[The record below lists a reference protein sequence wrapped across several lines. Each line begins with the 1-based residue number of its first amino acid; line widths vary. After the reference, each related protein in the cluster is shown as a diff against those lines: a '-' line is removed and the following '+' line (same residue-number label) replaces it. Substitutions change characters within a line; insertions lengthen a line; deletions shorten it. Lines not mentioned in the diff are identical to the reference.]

1 MAGARARR
9 NRAQDGGQ
17 PQGGGLRKLI
27 AEELQRA
34 LRPAPRGAAAQREA
48 LRPRPEWRCRCGPCT
63 APNWEERTH
72 CRKCGE
78 PKGAKGP
85 RSGKPGGLEGKH
97 SLATAPAARGPR
109 KLWADEHDEEGLDDT
124 WADEAPRSRGAAATA
139 GTDTLGST
147 GLTRKA
153 PTPPSAAG
161 SRAPAPEERTAKAN
175 AQAEAL
181 ELSAASLRTA
191 GLPDRAAEQEA
202 EAARLRKQAA
212 AATPPPGRRLDELE
226 GYLARCQR
234 RARTAAAAT
243 QTAETALAEA
253 NKAQAEADTEERD
266 ATAKLE
272 QLRADLTRSDV
283 AMPDAS
289 AKEPGEATEAE
300 AELAKL
306 RAVLRATEEQRDA
319 AHLAA
324 GHPPP
329 EPEEPLSREAETELE
344 EKLQEAQTALAAALG
359 RGTATAQQAGELAVL
374 TARLEA
380 ARSKRR
386 RVTAEESAPR
396 TPR

>member
-1 MAGARARR
+1 MKAITRF
-9 NRAQDGGQ
+9 Q
-17 PQGGGLRKLI
+17 
-27 AEELQRA
+27 
-34 LRPAPRGAAAQREA
+34 
-48 LRPRPEWRCRCGPCT
+48 
-63 APNWEERTH
+63 
-72 CRKCGE
+72 
-78 PKGAKGP
+78 
-85 RSGKPGGLEGKH
+85 KPP
-97 SLATAPAARGPR
+97 T
-109 KLWADEHDEEGLDDT
+109 
-124 WADEAPRSRGAAATA
+124 
-139 GTDTLGST
+139 
-147 GLTRKA
+147 
-153 PTPPSAAG
+153 PTPPEF
-161 SRAPAPEERTAKAN
+161 PAII
-175 AQAEAL
+175 
-181 ELSAASLRTA
+181 
-191 GLPDRAAEQEA
+191 
-202 EAARLRKQAA
+202 A

-234 RARTAAAAT
+234 RART
-243 QTAETALAEA
+243 QTAENALTEA
-253 NKAQAEADTEERD
+253 KKAQAEADTEERD

-306 RAVLRATEEQRDA
+306 RAVLRATGEQRDA
-319 AHLAA
+319 ARLAA
-324 GHPPP
+324 GHEPP